1 MKILLSLCLKL
12 LAVVTMLGPLVA
24 HGATTNIV
32 VPFPSPTMNPCNGEQ
47 VNVSGNIHLTAGV
60 STDASGGLHF
70 RSHVNNQD
78 VSGIGEL
85 TGSRYQIPTTSNTS
99 AYLGSARTMALTVN
113 GRFVAQGST
122 PNFDVRQMFHITID
136 SNGVTT
142 VSNSD
147 FQTDCK

>member
-1 MKILLSLCLKL
+1 MKLLGSCFML
-12 LAVVTMLGPLVA
+12 LAVATTLGLPLA
-24 HGATTNIV
+24 HAATTNTL
-32 VPFPSPTMNPCNGEQ
+32 VPFPSPTVNPCNGEQ
-47 VNVSGNIHLTAGV
+47 VNVSGNIHLTTGV
-60 STDASGGLHF
+60 STDESGGLHF
-70 RSHVNNQD
+70 RSHINNQG

-122 PNFDVRQMFHITID
+122 PNFNVHQTFRITID
-136 SNGVTT
+136 ANGVTT

-147 FQTDCK
+147 FRADCQ

>member
-1 MKILLSLCLKL
+1 MKL
-12 LAVVTMLGPLVA
+12 LGSCLTVLAAVTMFGPPLA

-32 VPFPSPTMNPCNGEQ
+32 VPFPSPTLNPCNGEQ
-47 VNVSGNIHLTAGV
+47 VNVSGNIHLTTGV
-60 STDASGGLHF
+60 STDGSGGLHF
-70 RSHVNNQD
+70 RSHINNQG

-85 TGSRYQIPTTSNTS
+85 TGSRYQIPTTSNVS

-122 PNFDVRQMFHITID
+122 PNFNVRQMFHVAID

-147 FQTDCK
+147 FRTDCK